1 MSFVNPIDLI
11 TAMSLHYSCKLPI
24 ILLDSE
30 KKQINIVIEMTTLKM
45 VSKVFSAYKSILI
58 S

>member
-45 VSKVFSAYKSILI
+45 VSKVFSASCEV
-58 S
+58 